1 MKLFGTE
8 SERTLPADAGEM
20 VSASLPAGAGERRRG
35 CGRGEWR
42 LCLHFTEFRA
52 VARIGKYSSRSSP
65 FGEGSLA
72 RRPAFSRRV
81 SARGRGKGI
90 YFQKKPV
97 AKEIREL
104 RPPESLQGVGGP
116 LLCTTITKITLPS
129 PGPCSWQAA
138 TVKFTSPAHRPG
150 SACESISRPGRK
162 AVYQPSCANGCGAP
176 HRRTRHCCAGRKR
189 RCSR

>member
-1 MKLFGTE
+1 
-8 SERTLPADAGEM
+8 M
-20 VSASLPAGAGERRRG
+20 VSASLAAGVGQRG

-65 FGEGSLA
+65 FGEGGLLA
-72 RRPAFSRRV
+72 GRRLAAAFQPAV
-81 SARGRGKGI
+81 EGKASI
-90 YFQKKPV
+90 FKKKPV

-150 SACESISRPGRK
+150 SACERISRPGRK
-162 AVYQPSCANGCGAP
+162 AFYQPSCANGCGAP